1 MTSGHLRNYTTLT
14 DTTYIFRGFAHKKR
28 GQVMGDHSCDCLSPF
43 APSVGIPGT
52 GRPVL
57 KVNSCSD
64 QLKNM
69 MVAVF
74 GIHEHLRQWNMK

>member
-1 MTSGHLRNYTTLT
+1 MHVPLHRVMEAFNLYRRL
-14 DTTYIFRGFAHKKR
+14 AHKRR
-28 GQVMGDHSCDCLSPF
+28 GQVMGDHSCNRYSPF
-43 APSVGIPGT
+43 THRLGILGS

-57 KVNSCSD
+57 KKDSCGD

-74 GIHEHLRQWNMK
+74 GIHEHVRAWYMK